1 MFAMQQKHSIC
12 TRDGFGFIVFSIS
25 QEGNAVT
32 TKIINDIEYI
42 AGCKRYLDE
51 DNDRCANIL

>member
-42 AGCKRYLDE
+42 AGC
-51 DNDRCANIL
+51 